1 MISLFLFIISFLL
14 ASIIFFFKDRKT
26 AALLSFISILV
37 NVYFLF
43 RYGLFYKFFVT
54 NYIGNFGFT
63 VNDLN
68 YPFIITILVVT
79 LVTVYYSLR
88 YMEKRFHE
96 LGYGNWGVYYALY
109 SLFAISM
116 LYTVISINLLEL
128 YIFLEVAL
136 ITSFLLIM
144 LYGYG
149 DRRRISLLY
158 FIWTHVGTILT
169 LSSIVILGLV
179 SGRMDIYSSFG
190 QLYNYSLISYAP
202 LVFIVGV
209 IGMLVKGAQA
219 GFNIWLPYAHGEAP
233 TPISILLSP
242 NMVGLGIF
250 VVIIYY
256 YLFPSFSYIAPLFIG
271 WAVITM
277 IYGGLNALAQKD
289 FKRFL
294 AYSSVSQ
301 MGYMLLGA
309 SIAFYLGLKS
319 SVIDLPLGI
328 LASVL
333 IYTSHGFGKALLFMS
348 AGAAIT
354 ELEERDIERLG
365 GLYLVSPLHST
376 LSFMGLLNI
385 LGLPP
390 TVGLISE
397 VLLLLSAGQLIPL
410 IGEGFFVLLVAL
422 LMIAIGV
429 SSGYAT
435 YLFKRVY
442 SGIKEI
448 KVNVDKAT
456 EYSISMIIVAV
467 VSVIFFFFPQLLVH
481 SISNFIQILP
491 SSSLPLFLIVFLPA
505 IGAFLSLV
513 IPMHQ
518 DARGGLVTGLI
529 GISMIL
535 AIINLI
541 SSLHTSLSL
550 HTNPI
555 IPETNNAVTGYT
567 VFSYFTFSSSLLQ
580 ALLGVFVSSLAFFIS
595 MYSIG
600 YMKEDN
606 VLRRYW
612 GFFGFFVSSML
623 AVVYSD
629 NILLFLAGWEGTSLA
644 SYGLISYWLD
654 DNDRN
659 VVGDFGRKV
668 FGIQYLSRPTT
679 SGIRA
684 MIFTRIGDVGLIM
697 ALGYLLY
704 LTKLTD
710 YSGVTIIYG
719 HMVINGTI
727 YNGLFTVFPKLFAL
741 PYAWLI
747 LLIMFLGGLGKSAQ
761 FPLTQWLLTAM
772 TGPTPVSA
780 LIHAATMVNLG
791 AILTFFVYPFLVYP
805 SPQTTLFM
813 SIMIGISMFTAIY
826 TSTSAIASNEQ
837 KLILAYST
845 TDQISL
851 MILSSSIGGL
861 LASIY
866 SNYGF
871 LVDGVLIGLI
881 QMFAHGIYKA
891 TLFMNAGS
899 VIHFTENRYVGVFKS
914 LYKKMTSVFVLQ
926 VLAALNLA
934 SIPPLIGF
942 WAHDLIGVLASNT
955 PIFYLYVLTEF
966 LGGLYIIRYVVKAFL
981 WKNGEELHEEG
992 HVHPLMI
999 VAPAVLVLASIVLGV
1014 LFLPSLVPFFTSIG
1028 LSSSYVTFDIPSL
1041 SLAIVGVVLALALYL
1056 NGLDLGKYRSA
1067 TPLVNFL
1074 YYGWFV
1080 NPAFDKFGIAGFSFA
1095 KGVYQKFEYGVIDM
1109 SLNVRL
1115 PQGIIKAGNS
1125 IFRRTETG
1133 ILRDYIFMYLV
1144 GLMILAVVA
1153 IIFLMGV

>member
-1 MISLFLFIISFLL
+1 MISLFIFIISFVL
-14 ASIIFFFKDRKT
+14 ASIIFFFKDKKT
-26 AALLSFISILV
+26 AALVSFISILV

-43 RYGLFYKFFVT
+43 RYGLFYEFFVT

-63 VNDLN
+63 VNDLD
-68 YPFIITILVVT
+68 YPFVITILVVT

-88 YMEKRFHE
+88 YMDKRFHE
-96 LGYGNWGVYYALY
+96 LGYGNWGVYFALY

-116 LYTVISINLLEL
+116 FYTVISTNLLEL
-128 YIFLEVAL
+128 YIFLEISLVS
-136 ITSFLLIM
+136 SFLLIM

-190 QLYNYSLISYAP
+190 HLYNYSVISYAP

-256 YLFPSFSYIAPLFIG
+256 YLFPAFSYIAPLFIG

-277 IYGGLNALAQKD
+277 IYGGLNALAQRD

-309 SIAFYLGLKS
+309 SVAFYLGLNS
-319 SVIDLPLGI
+319 SVMDLPLGI

-333 IYTSHGFGKALLFMS
+333 IYASHGFGKALLFMS

-354 ELEERDIERLG
+354 ELEERDIEKLG

-376 LSFMGLLNI
+376 LAFIGLLNI

-390 TVGLISE
+390 TIGLISE
-397 VLLLLSAGQLIPL
+397 VLLLLSAGQLVPL

-442 SGIKEI
+442 AGIKEI
-448 KVNVDKAT
+448 KTSVDRVN
-456 EYSISMIIVAV
+456 EYSISMIIVAI
-467 VSVIFFFFPQLLVH
+467 VSMIFFFFPQLLVH

-491 SSSLPLFLIVFLPA
+491 SSSLSLFLIVFLPA
-505 IGAFLSLV
+505 IGSFLSLV

-541 SSLHTSLSL
+541 NSL
-550 HTNPI
+550 HTNLFSPG
-555 IPETNNAVTGYT
+555 TGYT

-623 AVVYSD
+623 AVIFSD

-704 LTKLTD
+704 LTNSTD
-710 YSGVTIIYG
+710 YSGVT
-719 HMVINGTI
+719 TI
-727 YNGLFTVFPKLFAL
+727 YDGLFAVFPKLFTL

-747 LLIMFLGGLGKSAQ
+747 LLILFLGGLGKSAQ

-791 AILTFFVYPFLVYP
+791 AILTFFIYPFLVYP

-813 SIMIGISMFTAIY
+813 SIMVGISMFTAIY
-826 TSTSAIASNEQ
+826 TSTSAVASNEQ

-845 TDQISL
+845 ADQISL

-866 SNYGF
+866 SNTSF

-881 QMFAHGIYKA
+881 QMFAHGTYKA
-891 TLFMNAGS
+891 SLFMNAGS

-942 WAHDLIGVLASNT
+942 WAHDLIGVLVSNT
-955 PIFYLYVLTEF
+955 PVFYLYVLTEF
-966 LGGLYIIRYVVKAFL
+966 LGGLYIIRYIIKAFL

-999 VAPAVLVLASIVLGV
+999 IAPAVLVLASIVLGV

-1028 LSSSYVTFDIPSL
+1028 LSSSYITYDLPSL

-1056 NGLDLGKYRSA
+1056 NGLDLGKYRSV
-1067 TPLVNFL
+1067 TPLVDFL

-1080 NPAFDKFGIAGFSFA
+1080 NPAFDKFGIASYSFA
-1095 KGVYQKFEYGVIDM
+1095 RVLYQKFEYGVIDM
-1109 SLNVRL
+1109 SLNIRL
-1115 PQGIIKAGNS
+1115 PQGIIRAGNS

-1133 ILRDYIFMYLV
+1133 VLRDYIFMYLI
-1144 GLMILAVVA
+1144 GLIILAILA
-1153 IIFLMGV
+1153 IIFLMEV

>member
-1 MISLFLFIISFLL
+1 MISLFIFIISFVL
-14 ASIIFFFKDRKT
+14 ASIIFFFKDKKT
-26 AALLSFISILV
+26 AALVSFISIFV

-43 RYGLFYKFFVT
+43 RYGLFYEFFVT

-63 VNDLN
+63 VNDLD
-68 YPFIITILVVT
+68 YPFVITILVVT

-88 YMEKRFHE
+88 YMDKRFHE
-96 LGYGNWGVYYALY
+96 LGYGNWGVYFALY

-116 LYTVISINLLEL
+116 FYTVISTNLLEL
-128 YIFLEVAL
+128 YIFLEISLV
-136 ITSFLLIM
+136 TSFLLIM

-190 QLYNYSLISYAP
+190 HLYNYSVISYAL

-250 VVIIYY
+250 VVVIYY
-256 YLFPSFSYIAPLFIG
+256 YLFPAFSYIAPLFIG

-277 IYGGLNALAQKD
+277 IYGGLNALAQRD

-309 SIAFYLGLKS
+309 SIAFYLGLNS
-319 SVIDLPLGI
+319 SVMDLPLGI

-333 IYTSHGFGKALLFMS
+333 IYASHGFGKALLFMS

-354 ELEERDIERLG
+354 ELEERDIEKLG

-376 LSFMGLLNI
+376 LAFIGLLNI

-390 TVGLISE
+390 TIGLISE
-397 VLLLLSAGQLIPL
+397 VLLLLSAGQLVPL

-442 SGIKEI
+442 AGIKEI
-448 KVNVDKAT
+448 KTSVDRVN
-456 EYSISMIIVAV
+456 EYSISMIIVAI
-467 VSVIFFFFPQLLVH
+467 VSMIFFFFPQLLVH

-491 SSSLPLFLIVFLPA
+491 SSSLPLFLIVLLPA
-505 IGAFLSLV
+505 IGSFLSLV

-541 SSLHTSLSL
+541 NSL
-550 HTNPI
+550 HTNLFSPS
-555 IPETNNAVTGYT
+555 TGYT

-623 AVVYSD
+623 AVIFSD

-704 LTKLTD
+704 LTSSTD
-710 YSGVTIIYG
+710 YSGVTTIYG
-719 HMVINGTI
+719 
-727 YNGLFTVFPKLFAL
+727 GLFAVFPKLFTL

-813 SIMIGISMFTAIY
+813 SIMVGISMFTAIY
-826 TSTSAIASNEQ
+826 TSTSAVASNEQ

-845 TDQISL
+845 ADQISL

-861 LASIY
+861 LASSY
-866 SNYGF
+866 SNSGF

-881 QMFAHGIYKA
+881 QMFAHGTYKA
-891 TLFMNAGS
+891 SLFMNAGS

-955 PIFYLYVLTEF
+955 PVFYLYVLTEF
-966 LGGLYIIRYVVKAFL
+966 LGGLYIIRYIIKAFL

-999 VAPAVLVLASIVLGV
+999 IAPAILVLASIVLGV

-1028 LSSSYVTFDIPSL
+1028 LSSSYITFDLPSL

-1056 NGLDLGKYRSA
+1056 NGLDLGKYRSI
-1067 TPLVNFL
+1067 TPLVDFL

-1080 NPAFDKFGIAGFSFA
+1080 NPAFDKFGIASYSFA
-1095 KGVYQKFEYGVIDM
+1095 RGLYQKFEYGVIDM
-1109 SLNVRL
+1109 SLNIRL
-1115 PQGIIKAGNS
+1115 PQGIIRAGNS

-1133 ILRDYIFMYLV
+1133 ILRDYIFMYLI
-1144 GLMILAVVA
+1144 GLIILAILA
-1153 IIFLMGV
+1153 IIFLMEV

>member
-1 MISLFLFIISFLL
+1 MISLFVFIISFVL
-14 ASIIFFFKDRKT
+14 ASSVFFIKDKKT
-26 AALLSFISILV
+26 SAAVSFISILL
-37 NVYFLF
+37 NIYFLF
-43 RYGLFYKFFVT
+43 RYGLFYEFFVT

-68 YPFIITILVVT
+68 FAFIITILVVT

-96 LGYGNWGVYYALY
+96 LGRENWGLYYGLY

-116 LYTVISINLLEL
+116 IYTVISTNLLEL

-136 ITSFLLIM
+136 ITSFLLIL

-190 QLYNYSLISYAP
+190 ELYNYSTMSYAP
-202 LVFIVGV
+202 LIFIIGV

-256 YLFPSFSYIAPLFIG
+256 YLFPALSFLAPIFIS

-301 MGYMLLGA
+301 MGYMLLGG
-309 SIAFYLGLKS
+309 SIAYYIGLNS
-319 SVIDLPLGI
+319 SVMSLPLGLI
-328 LASVL
+328 ASVL
-333 IYTSHGFGKALLFMS
+333 IYASHGFGKALLFMS

-354 ELEERDIERLG
+354 ELEERDIEKLG
-365 GLYLVSPLHST
+365 GLYIVSPLHST
-376 LSFMGLLNI
+376 LSFIGMLNI

-390 TVGLISE
+390 TVGLVSE
-397 VLLLLSAGQLIPL
+397 ILLLFSAGQLIPL
-410 IGEGFFVLLVAL
+410 IGEGFFILLSAF

-448 KVNVDKAT
+448 KTNVDKVN
-456 EYSISMIIVAV
+456 EYSLSMMVVAI
-467 VSVIFFFFPQLLVH
+467 VSVLFFFFPQLLVH
-481 SISNFIQILP
+481 SLNNFIQVI
-491 SSSLPLFLIVFLPA
+491 SFSYIPLFLIVFLPA
-505 IGAFLSLV
+505 IGSFLALI
-513 IPMHQ
+513 IPMSQ
-518 DARGGLVTGLI
+518 DLRGGLTTGFI
-529 GISMIL
+529 GISML
-535 AIINLI
+535 LSVINLI
-541 SSLHTSLSL
+541 NTMNNIPASLVQPVL
-550 HTNPI
+550 
-555 IPETNNAVTGYT
+555 ETTT
-567 VFSYFTFSSSLLQ
+567 FSYFTFSSSLIQ

-623 AVVYSD
+623 AVVFSD

-668 FGIQYLSRPTT
+668 FGIEYLSRPTT

-697 ALGYLLY
+697 ALGYLIY
-704 LTKLTD
+704 LTSSTD
-710 YSGVTIIYG
+710 YSGIT
-719 HMVINGTI
+719 TI
-727 YNGLFTVFPKLFAL
+727 YSGLFNVLPKLYYL
-741 PYAWLI
+741 PYAWVV
-747 LLIMFLGGLGKSAQ
+747 LLIMFLGGLAKSAQ

-805 SPQTTLFM
+805 ESQTTLFM
-813 SIMIGISMFTAIY
+813 GIMVGIAMFTALY
-826 TSTSAIASNEQ
+826 TSTSALASNEQ

-845 TDQISL
+845 ADQISL

-861 LASIY
+861 LASVY
-866 SNYGF
+866 SNIGYLYDGI
-871 LVDGVLIGLI
+871 LVGLI
-881 QMFAHGIYKA
+881 QMFAHGTYKA
-891 TLFMNAGS
+891 SLFMNAGS
-899 VIHFTENRYVGVFKS
+899 VIHFTENRYVGVFRS
-914 LYKKMTSVFVLQ
+914 LYRKLSSVFVLQ
-926 VLAALNLA
+926 VIAALNLA

-942 WAHDLIGVLASNT
+942 WAHDLIGSLTSST
-955 PIFYLYVLTEF
+955 PLFYLYVLTEF
-966 LGGLYIIRYVVKAFL
+966 LGGIYIIRYVVKTFM
-981 WKNGEELHEEG
+981 WKKGEDLHEEG

-999 VAPAVLVLASIVLGV
+999 VAPTFLVLASILLGV
-1014 LFLPSLVPFFTSIG
+1014 VFLPYLVPFFATIG
-1028 LSSSYVTFDIPSL
+1028 LSASLVSFDIPSL
-1041 SLAIVGVVLALALYL
+1041 SLAVIGVIIALVLYL
-1056 NGLDLGKYRSA
+1056 NGLDLGMHKEVR
-1067 TPLVNFL
+1067 PLVDFL

-1080 NPAFDKFGIAGFSFA
+1080 NPGLDKFGALSFNFA
-1095 KGVYQKFEYGVIDM
+1095 KGLYQKFEYGIIDM
-1109 SLNVRL
+1109 SLNIRL

-1125 IFRRTETG
+1125 IFKKTETG

-1144 GLMILAVVA
+1144 GLIMLAIL
-1153 IIFLMGV
+1153 IIFFLMGV

>member
-1 MISLFLFIISFLL
+1 MIPLFIFITSFVL
-14 ASIIFFFKDRKT
+14 ASIIFFFKDRKVT
-26 AALLSFISILV
+26 ASLAFLSILV

-43 RYGLFYKFFVT
+43 RYGLFYEFYVT
-54 NYIGNFGFT
+54 KYIGYFGFT
-63 VNDLN
+63 ANDLN
-68 YPFIITILVVT
+68 YPFIVTILVVT

-96 LGYGNWGVYYALY
+96 LGQGNWGVYFALY
-109 SLFAISM
+109 SLFANSM
-116 LYTVISINLLEL
+116 LYVVLSINLLET
-128 YIFLEVAL
+128 YIFLEVSL
-136 ITSFLLIM
+136 ITSFLLI
-144 LYGYG
+144 LFYGYG

-158 FIWTHVGTILT
+158 FIWTHVGAILT

-179 SGRMDIYSSFG
+179 SGRMDIYVSFG
-190 QLYNYSLISYAP
+190 QLYNYSSIPYALLI
-202 LVFIVGV
+202 FILGI

-219 GFNIWLPYAHGEAP
+219 GFNIWLPYAHGESP

-242 NMVGLGIF
+242 NMVGLGIY
-250 VVIIYY
+250 VVMIYY
-256 YLFPSFSYIAPLFIG
+256 YLFPAFSYIAPLFIA
-271 WAVITM
+271 WAIITM

-289 FKRFL
+289 FKRYL

-319 SVIDLPLGI
+319 TVLYLPLGI
-328 LASVL
+328 IASTL
-333 IYTSHGFGKALLFMS
+333 IYASHGFGKAILFMS

-365 GLYLVSPLHST
+365 GLYLVSPLHTT
-376 LSFMGLLNI
+376 LSFIGLLNI

-390 TVGLISE
+390 TIGLVSE

-422 LMIAIGV
+422 LMIAIGT
-429 SSGYAT
+429 SSAYAT
-435 YLFKRVY
+435 YLFKKVY
-442 SGIKEI
+442 AGIKEI

-456 EYSISMIIVAV
+456 EYSVSMLIIAIISI
-467 VSVIFFFFPQLLVH
+467 IFFFFPQLLVH
-481 SISNFIQILP
+481 SISNFIP
-491 SSSLPLFLIVFLPA
+491 SFTSFSLTLFLIVFLPA
-505 IGAFLSLV
+505 IGSFLSLV

-518 DARGGLVTGLI
+518 DARGWLVSSLI

-535 AIINLI
+535 AIVNLTN
-541 SSLHTSLSL
+541 SLHASLFKP
-550 HTNPI
+550 T
-555 IPETNNAVTGYT
+555 TGYT
-567 VFSYFTFSSSLLQ
+567 AFSYFTFSSSLLQ

-595 MYSIG
+595 LYSIG
-600 YMKEDN
+600 YMKEDK

-623 AVVYSD
+623 AVVYAD
-629 NILLFLAGWEGTSLA
+629 NILLLLAGWEGTSLA

-659 VVGDFGRKV
+659 VVGDFDRKV
-668 FGIQYLSRPTT
+668 FGILYLSRPTT

-684 MIFTRIGDVGLIM
+684 MIFTRIGDVGLIT

-704 LTKLTD
+704 LTSLSD
-710 YSGVTIIYG
+710 YSGITTIYG
-719 HMVINGTI
+719 QAE
-727 YNGLFTVFPKLFAL
+727 LFSAIPKLYAL

-747 LLIMFLGGLGKSAQ
+747 LLLMFLGGLGKSAQ

-791 AILTFFVYPFLVYP
+791 AILTFFVYPYLVYP
-805 SPQTTLFM
+805 SPQTTFFM
-813 SIMIGISMFTAIY
+813 SIMVGIAIFTAIY
-826 TSTSAIASNEQ
+826 TGTSAIASNEQ

-845 TDQISL
+845 ADQISL

-866 SNYGF
+866 SNF
-871 LVDGVLIGLI
+871 NFVIAGVLIGLI
-881 QMFAHGIYKA
+881 QMFAHGLYKA
-891 TLFMNAGS
+891 SLFMNAGS

-914 LYKKMTSVFVLQ
+914 LYKKLTSVFVLQ
-926 VLAALNLA
+926 LLAALNLA

-999 VAPAVLVLASIVLGV
+999 VSPAVLVLTTIILGAI
-1014 LFLPSLVPFFTSIG
+1014 FISSLVPFFTSIG
-1028 LSSSYVTFDIPSL
+1028 LSSSYIAIDLPSL
-1041 SLAIVGVVLALALYL
+1041 TLAILGVIVALALYL
-1056 NGLDLGKYRSA
+1056 KGFDMNKYKGA
-1067 TPLVNFL
+1067 KPLVDFL

-1080 NPAFDKFGIAGFSFA
+1080 NPAFDKFGIASFSFA
-1095 KGVYQKFEYGVIDM
+1095 KGLYQKFEYGVIDM

-1115 PQGIIKAGNS
+1115 PQGIIKAGS
-1125 IFRRTETG
+1125 TIFRRTETG

-1144 GLMILAVVA
+1144 GVIILAVLA

>member
-1 MISLFLFIISFLL
+1 MISLFIFIISFVL

-26 AALLSFISILV
+26 AALLSFLSIFV

-43 RYGLFYKFFVT
+43 RYGLFYEFFVT
-54 NYIGNFGFT
+54 SYIGNFGFT

-96 LGYGNWGVYYALY
+96 LGYGNWGVYFALY

-116 LYTVISINLLEL
+116 FYTVISTNLLEL
-128 YIFLEVAL
+128 YIFLEISL
-136 ITSFLLIM
+136 ISSFLLIM

-158 FIWTHVGTILT
+158 FIWTHVGTILL
-169 LSSIVILGLV
+169 LSTIVILGLV

-190 QLYNYSLISYAP
+190 HLYNYSLISYAP

-209 IGMLVKGAQA
+209 IGMLIKGAQA

-242 NMVGLGIF
+242 NMVGQGIF

-256 YLFPSFSYIAPLFIG
+256 YLFPAFSYIAPLFIG
-271 WAVITM
+271 WAIITM

-319 SVIDLPLGI
+319 SVIALPLGI

-333 IYTSHGFGKALLFMS
+333 IYSSHGFGKALLFMS

-354 ELEERDIERLG
+354 ELEERDIEKLG

-376 LSFMGLLNI
+376 LSFIGLLNI

-397 VLLLLSAGQLIPL
+397 VLLLLSAGQLVPL

-448 KVNVDKAT
+448 KISSVDKVN
-456 EYSISMIIVAV
+456 EYSISMIILAI
-467 VSVIFFFFPQLLVH
+467 VSMIFFFFPELLVH

-491 SSSLPLFLIVFLPA
+491 NSSLTLFLIVFLPA
-505 IGAFLSLV
+505 IGSFLSLV

-535 AIINLI
+535 AIVNLI
-541 SSLHTSLSL
+541 NSLHAKLFD
-550 HTNPI
+550 P
-555 IPETNNAVTGYT
+555 ATGYT

-595 MYSIG
+595 VYSIG
-600 YMKEDN
+600 YMKEDK

-623 AVVYSD
+623 AVIFSD

-668 FGIQYLSRPTT
+668 FGLQYLSRPTT

-719 HMVINGTI
+719 HIIINGTI
-727 YNGLFTVFPKLFAL
+727 YNGLFTVFPKLFTL

-805 SPQTTLFM
+805 GPQTTLFM
-813 SIMIGISMFTAIY
+813 SIMVGISMFTAIY
-826 TSTSAIASNEQ
+826 ASTSAVASNEQ
-837 KLILAYST
+837 KVILAYST
-845 TDQISL
+845 ADQISL

-866 SNYGF
+866 SNTGF

-881 QMFAHGIYKA
+881 QMFAHGTYKA
-891 TLFMNAGS
+891 SLFMNAGS
-899 VIHFTENRYVGVFKS
+899 VIHFTENRYVGVFRS
-914 LYKKMTSVFVLQ
+914 LYKKMASVFVLQ

-942 WAHDLIGVLASNT
+942 WAHDLIGVLTSNT

-992 HVHPLMI
+992 HVHILMI
-999 VAPAVLVLASIVLGV
+999 VAPAILVLASIVLGI

-1028 LSSSYVTFDIPSL
+1028 LSSSYVTYDLPSL

-1056 NGLDLGKYRSA
+1056 KGLDLGKYRSVM
-1067 TPLVNFL
+1067 PLVNFL

-1080 NPAFDKFGIAGFSFA
+1080 NPAFDKFGIASVRFA
-1095 KGVYQKFEYGVIDM
+1095 RGLYQKFEYGVIDM
-1109 SLNVRL
+1109 SLNIRL
-1115 PQGIIKAGNS
+1115 PQGIVRAGNS
-1125 IFRRTETG
+1125 IFRRTVTG
-1133 ILRDYIFMYLV
+1133 VLRDYIFMYLI
-1144 GLMILAVVA
+1144 GLIVLAVLA

>member
-1 MISLFLFIISFLL
+1 MISLFVFVISFIV
-14 ASIIFFFKDRKT
+14 ASIIFFIKDKRISGV
-26 AALLSFISILV
+26 LSFLSIV
-37 NVYFLF
+37 INVYFLF
-43 RYGLFYKFFVT
+43 RYGLFYEFYVT
-54 NYIGNFGFT
+54 NYVGNFGFT

-68 YPFIITILVVT
+68 YPLIITILVVT
-79 LVTVYYSLR
+79 LVTVYYSQR

-96 LGYGNWGVYYALY
+96 LGYGNWGLYYALY

-116 LYTVISINLLEL
+116 FYVVISINLLEL
-128 YIFLEVAL
+128 YIFLEISL
-136 ITSFLLIM
+136 ITSFLLIL

-169 LSSIVILGLV
+169 LASIVILGLV
-179 SGRMDIYSSFG
+179 SGKMDIYSSFG
-190 QLYNYSLISYAP
+190 EIYNYSTIAYAP
-202 LVFIVGV
+202 LIFIAGV
-209 IGMLVKGAQA
+209 IGMFIKGAQA

-256 YLFPSFSYIAPLFIG
+256 YLFPSFSFLAPIFIA
-271 WAVITM
+271 WAIITM
-277 IYGGLNALAQKD
+277 IYGGINALAQRD

-309 SIAFYLGLKS
+309 SISFFIGLKS
-319 SVIDLPLGI
+319 SVLTLPLGI
-328 LASVL
+328 IASVL
-333 IYTSHGFGKALLFMS
+333 IYASHGFGKALLFMS

-354 ELEERDIERLG
+354 ELEERDIEKLG
-365 GLYLVSPLHST
+365 GLYLVSPLHTT
-376 LSFMGLLNI
+376 LAFIGILNI

-390 TVGLISE
+390 TVGLVSE
-397 VLLLLSAGQLIPL
+397 VLLLMSAGQLVPL

-422 LMIAIGV
+422 LMIAIGM

-435 YLFKRVY
+435 YLFKKVY
-442 SGIKEI
+442 SNIKER
-448 KVNVDKAT
+448 KQSLDNAY
-456 EYSISMIIVAV
+456 EYSIPMIITAI
-467 VSVIFFFFPQLLVH
+467 VSVIFFFLPEFMAH
-481 SISNFIQILP
+481 SLSNFIQTF
-491 SSSLPLFLIVFLPA
+491 STNSLNLFFIVFLPA
-505 IGAFLSLV
+505 IGSLIALIV
-513 IPMHQ
+513 PMNQ
-518 DARGGLVTGLI
+518 DTRGGIVTALI

-541 SSLHTSLSL
+541 NSVHSPLFVPQSIT
-550 HTNPI
+550 
-555 IPETNNAVTGYT
+555 T

-600 YMKEDN
+600 YMKEDS

-623 AVVYSD
+623 AVIYAD
-629 NILLFLAGWEGTSLA
+629 NVLLFLAGWEGTSLA

-654 DNDRN
+654 DNERN

-668 FGIQYLSRPTT
+668 FGIEYLSRPTT

-684 MIFTRIGDVGLIM
+684 MIFTRIGDVGLIVG
-697 ALGYLLY
+697 LGYLMY
-704 LTKLTD
+704 LTTLSD
-710 YSGVTIIYG
+710 YSGIT
-719 HMVINGTI
+719 TI
-727 YNGLFTVFPKLFAL
+727 YSGLFSVLHLIYNL
-741 PYAWLI
+741 PYGWVI
-747 LLIMFLGGLGKSAQ
+747 LLLMFLGGLGKSAQ

-805 SPQTTLFM
+805 NPQTTLFM
-813 SIMIGISMFTAIY
+813 SIMVGISMFTAIY
-826 TSTSAIASNEQ
+826 TSTSALASNEQ

-845 TDQISL
+845 ADQISL

-861 LASIY
+861 LASLT
-866 SNYGF
+866 SNLNYLYAGI
-871 LVDGVLIGLI
+871 LIGFI
-881 QMFAHGIYKA
+881 QMLAHGTYKA
-891 TLFMNAGS
+891 SLFMNAGS
-899 VIHFTENRYVGVFKS
+899 VIHFTENRYVGVFKG
-914 LYKKMTSVFVLQ
+914 LYRKLKSVFVLQ
-926 VLAALNLA
+926 LLAALNLA

-955 PIFYLYVLTEF
+955 SLFPLYVITEF
-966 LGGLYIIRYVVKAFL
+966 LGGVYIIRYVIKAFL
-981 WKNGEELHEEG
+981 WKNGEDAEEEG

-999 VAPAVLVLASIVLGV
+999 ISPAILVITSIILGAV
-1014 LFLPSLVPFFTSIG
+1014 FLTSLVPFFTSIG
-1028 LSSSYVTFDIPSL
+1028 LSSSFISLDLPSVL
-1041 SLAIVGVVLALALYL
+1041 LAILGVIIALALYL
-1056 NGLDLGKYRSA
+1056 NGLDLGKYSGVR
-1067 TPLVNFL
+1067 PLVDFL

-1080 NPAFDKFGIAGFSFA
+1080 NPAFDKFGIAGYRFA
-1095 KGVYQKFEYGVIDM
+1095 KGVYEKFEYGVIDL
-1109 SLNVRL
+1109 SLNMRL
-1115 PQGIIKAGNS
+1115 PQGLIRAGNS
-1125 IFRRTETG
+1125 IFKKTETG
-1133 ILRDYIFMYLV
+1133 ILRDYIFMYLI
-1144 GLMILAVVA
+1144 GLVILAFI
-1153 IIFLMGV
+1153 IIFFIMGV

>member
-1 MISLFLFIISFLL
+1 MISLFLFIISFVL

-26 AALLSFISILV
+26 AALVSFISILV

-43 RYGLFYKFFVT
+43 RYGLFYEFFVT
-54 NYIGNFGFT
+54 SYIGNFGFT

-88 YMEKRFHE
+88 YMDKRFHE
-96 LGYGNWGVYYALY
+96 LGYGNWGFYFALY

-116 LYTVISINLLEL
+116 FYAVISTNLLEL
-128 YIFLEVAL
+128 YIFLEISL
-136 ITSFLLIM
+136 ISSFLLIM

-179 SGRMDIYSSFG
+179 SGRMDIYTSFG
-190 QLYNYSLISYAP
+190 HLYNYSVISYAP

-256 YLFPSFSYIAPLFIG
+256 YLFPAFSYIAPLFIG

-309 SIAFYLGLKS
+309 SIAFYLGLNS
-319 SVIDLPLGI
+319 SVISLPLGI

-333 IYTSHGFGKALLFMS
+333 IYASHGFGKALLFMS

-354 ELEERDIERLG
+354 ELEERDIEKLG

-376 LSFMGLLNI
+376 LSFIGLLNI

-397 VLLLLSAGQLIPL
+397 VLLLLSAGQLVPL

-448 KVNVDKAT
+448 KKSVDKAN
-456 EYSISMIIVAV
+456 EYSISMIIVAI
-467 VSVIFFFFPQLLVH
+467 VSMIFFFFPQLLVH

-505 IGAFLSLV
+505 IGSFLSLV

-535 AIINLI
+535 AIVNLI
-541 SSLHTSLSL
+541 NSLHTSLF
-550 HTNPI
+550 
-555 IPETNNAVTGYT
+555 IPASGYT

-623 AVVYSD
+623 AVIFSD

-668 FGIQYLSRPTT
+668 FGLQYLSRPTT

-697 ALGYLLY
+697 AFGYLLY
-704 LTKLTD
+704 LTSSTD
-710 YSGVTIIYG
+710 YSGVTTIYG
-719 HMVINGTI
+719 
-727 YNGLFTVFPKLFAL
+727 GLFAVFPKLFTL

-813 SIMIGISMFTAIY
+813 SIMVGISMFTAIY
-826 TSTSAIASNEQ
+826 TSTSAVASNEQ

-845 TDQISL
+845 ADQISL

-861 LASIY
+861 LASVY
-866 SNYGF
+866 SNPGF

-881 QMFAHGIYKA
+881 QMYAHGTYKA
-891 TLFMNAGS
+891 SLFMNAGS
-899 VIHFTENRYVGVFKS
+899 VIHFTENRYVGMFKS

-999 VAPAVLVLASIVLGV
+999 VAPAVLVLASIILGV

-1028 LSSSYVTFDIPSL
+1028 LSSSYVTFDLPSL
-1041 SLAIVGVVLALALYL
+1041 SLAIVGVILALALYL

-1067 TPLVNFL
+1067 MPLVNFL

-1080 NPAFDKFGIAGFSFA
+1080 NPAFDKFGIASYSFA
-1095 KGVYQKFEYGVIDM
+1095 RGLYQKFEYGVIDM
-1109 SLNVRL
+1109 SLNIRL
-1115 PQGIIKAGNS
+1115 PQGIIRAGNS

-1133 ILRDYIFMYLV
+1133 VLRDYIFMYLI
-1144 GLMILAVVA
+1144 GLIILAVLA
-1153 IIFLMGV
+1153 IIFLMEV

>member
-1 MISLFLFIISFLL
+1 MISLFIFIISFVL
-14 ASIIFFFKDRKT
+14 ASIIFFFKDRKV
-26 AALLSFISILV
+26 AASLSFISILI
-37 NVYFLF
+37 NVYYLF
-43 RYGLFYKFFVT
+43 RYGLFYRFFVT

-68 YPFIITILVVT
+68 YPFIVTILIVT
-79 LVTVYYSLR
+79 IVTVYYSMR

-96 LGYGNWGVYYALY
+96 LGQGNWGVYFALY
-109 SLFAISM
+109 TLFAISM
-116 LYTVISINLLEL
+116 LYAVVSINLLEL
-128 YIFLEVAL
+128 YIFLEISLV
-136 ITSFLLIM
+136 TSFLLI
-144 LYGYG
+144 LFYGYG

-169 LSSIVILGLV
+169 LSSIVVIGLV

-190 QLYNYSLISYAP
+190 QLYNYSTISYA
-202 LVFIVGV
+202 LVVFVFGV

-250 VVIIYY
+250 TVMIYY
-256 YLFPSFSYIAPLFIG
+256 YLFPSFSYLAPIFIG

-277 IYGGLNALAQKD
+277 IYGGFNALAQKD
-289 FKRFL
+289 FKRYL

-319 SVIDLPLGI
+319 TVISLPLGI

-333 IYTSHGFGKALLFMS
+333 VYASHGFGKAILFMS

-354 ELEERDIERLG
+354 ELEERDIEKLG

-376 LSFMGLLNI
+376 LSFIGLLNI

-390 TVGLISE
+390 TTGLISE

-410 IGEGFFVLLVAL
+410 IGEGLFILLVAF

-442 SGIKEI
+442 AGVKEV
-448 KVNVDKAT
+448 KANVDKAN
-456 EYSISMIIVAV
+456 EYSISMTIIAI
-467 VSVIFFFFPQLLVH
+467 VSMLFFFFPQFLVH
-481 SISNFIQILP
+481 SIDNFIQTFPIF
-491 SSSLPLFLIVFLPA
+491 SLPLFLIVFLPA
-505 IGAFLSLV
+505 IGSFLSLV

-535 AIINLI
+535 AIINLV
-541 SSLHTSLSL
+541 SSLHAKLF
-550 HTNPI
+550 
-555 IPETNNAVTGYT
+555 IPTTGYT

-595 MYSIG
+595 IYSIG
-600 YMKEDN
+600 YMKEDK

-623 AVVYSD
+623 AVVYAD

-659 VVGDFGRKV
+659 VVGDFDRKV

-704 LTKLTD
+704 LTTSTD
-710 YSGVTIIYG
+710 YAGVTTIYG
-719 HMVINGTI
+719 
-727 YNGLFTVFPKLFAL
+727 GLFAAFPKLFAL

-813 SIMIGISMFTAIY
+813 SIMVGISMFTAIY
-826 TSTSAIASNEQ
+826 ASTSAVAANEQ

-845 TDQISL
+845 VDQISL

-861 LASIY
+861 LTSIY
-866 SNYGF
+866 SNTTF
-871 LVDGVLIGLI
+871 LVTGIIVGLI

-899 VIHFTENRYVGVFKS
+899 AIHFTENRYVGVFKS
-914 LYKKMTSVFVLQ
+914 LYKKLPDVFILQ
-926 VLAALNLA
+926 LFAALNLA
-934 SIPPLIGF
+934 SIPPLFGF
-942 WAHDLIGVLASNT
+942 WAHNLIGVLASKT

-966 LGGLYIIRYVVKAFL
+966 LGGLYITRYIVKAFL
-981 WKNGEELHEEG
+981 WKPGEELHEEG

-999 VAPAVLVLASIVLGV
+999 AAPAILVLASIVLGAM
-1014 LFLPSLVPFFTSIG
+1014 FLPSLVPFFTSIG
-1028 LSSSYVTFDIPSL
+1028 LSSSFVTYDLPS
-1041 SLAIVGVVLALALYL
+1041 LALAVIGLLLALGLYL
-1056 NGLDLGKYRSA
+1056 NGLDMGKYRNIM
-1067 TPLVNFL
+1067 PLVNFL

-1080 NPAFDKFGIAGFSFA
+1080 NPAYDRFGMAGFGFA
-1095 KGVYQKFEYGVIDM
+1095 RGLHQKFEYGVIDM
-1109 SLNVRL
+1109 TLNVRL
-1115 PQGIIKAGNS
+1115 PQGVIRAGGN

-1133 ILRDYIFMYLV
+1133 ILRDYIFMYLIGV
-1144 GLMILAVVA
+1144 IILAVLA